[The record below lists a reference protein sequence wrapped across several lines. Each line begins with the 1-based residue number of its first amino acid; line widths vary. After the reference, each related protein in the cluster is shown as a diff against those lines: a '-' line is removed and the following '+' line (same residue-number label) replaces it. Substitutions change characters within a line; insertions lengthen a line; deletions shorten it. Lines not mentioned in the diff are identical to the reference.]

1 MLKFSLERL
10 NGLAL
15 CLCNASLLAVPLVYG
30 AFLGWQ
36 EWRYRERMEFPAPV
50 ETSRIAPAPRPA
62 LDATAVATVLGLTT
76 GTELLPSAEPLTLQA
91 SFVVSHGLS
100 RVLLADSQGARIYQV
115 GERLPGG
122 SVLRRIGTDHAV
134 LWSKGREELLT
145 LQPRATGFLQR
156 LGPQGKPQVP
166 SVSPRFFSPLAGRQ
180 SDQVH
185 E

>member
-1 MLKFSLERL
+1 MVMFSRERL
-10 NGLAL
+10 TGLAL
-15 CLCNASLLAVPLVYG
+15 LLSKASLLVVPLVYG

-36 EWRYRERMEFPAPV
+36 EWRYREQLVLPTPV
-50 ETSRIAPAPRPA
+50 EISRAAPAPPLA

-76 GTELLPSAEPLTLQA
+76 DADRLPSAEPLTLQA
-91 SFVVSHGLS
+91 SFVVTHGLS

-122 SVLRRIGTDHAV
+122 SVLRRIEATHAV

-145 LQPRATGFLQR
+145 LQPPVTGFLQR
-156 LGPQGKPQVP
+156 LDPDGKSTVP
-166 SVSPRFFSPLAGRQ
+166 SASPRFLRPLAGQ
-180 SDQVH
+180 S

>member
-1 MLKFSLERL
+1 MVRFSRQRL
-10 NGLAL
+10 TGLAL
-15 CLCNASLLAVPLVYG
+15 LLSKASLLVVPLVYG

-36 EWRYRERMEFPAPV
+36 EWRYREQLVLPTPLETARTAPV
-50 ETSRIAPAPRPA
+50 PRQA

-76 GTELLPSAEPLTLQA
+76 GTPLRPSEEPLTLQA
-91 SFVVSHGLS
+91 SFVVTHGLS

-122 SVLRRIGTDHAV
+122 SVLRRIEADHAV

-145 LQPRATGFLQR
+145 LQPPDSGFLQR
-156 LGPQGKPQVP
+156 LDPHGKPRVP
-166 SVSPRFFSPLAGRQ
+166 SVSQRFFSPHAG
-180 SDQVH
+180 ST

>member
-1 MLKFSLERL
+1 MVMFSRERL
-10 NGLAL
+10 TGLAL
-15 CLCNASLLAVPLVYG
+15 LLSKASLLVVPLVYG

-36 EWRYRERMEFPAPV
+36 EWSYREQLVLPTPI
-50 ETSRIAPAPRPA
+50 ETSRNAPAPRQT

-76 GTELLPSAEPLTLQA
+76 GAELLPSAETLTLQA
-91 SFVVSHGLS
+91 SFVVTHGLS

-122 SVLRRIGTDHAV
+122 SVLRRIEADHAV

-145 LQPRATGFLQR
+145 LQPPVTGFLQR
-156 LGPQGKPQVP
+156 LDPHGKPQVP
-166 SVSPRFFSPLAGRQ
+166 RVSPRFFSPLAG
-180 SDQVH
+180 ST

>member
-1 MLKFSLERL
+1 MVMFSRGRL
-10 NGLAL
+10 TGLAL
-15 CLCNASLLAVPLVYG
+15 LLSKASLLIVPLVYG

-36 EWRYRERMEFPAPV
+36 EWRYRQQLTSPMLV
-50 ETSRIAPAPRPA
+50 ETPRIVPAPRQA
-62 LDATAVATVLGLTT
+62 LDTTAVATVLGLTT
-76 GTELLPSAEPLTLQA
+76 GAERLPSAEPLTLQA

-122 SVLRRIGTDHAV
+122 SVLRRVEVEHAV

-145 LQPRATGFLQR
+145 LQPPVTGFLQR
-156 LGPQGKPQVP
+156 LDPHGKPQVP
-166 SVSPRFFSPLAGRQ
+166 SVSPRFFSPLAGPT
-180 SDQVH
+180 

>member
-1 MLKFSLERL
+1 MLMFSLERL

-15 CLCNASLLAVPLVYG
+15 RLCNASLLVAPLVFG
-30 AFLGWQ
+30 GFLGWQ
-36 EWRYRERMEFPAPV
+36 EWRYREQLVLPMPV

-62 LDATAVATVLGLTT
+62 LDATAVATVLGLTA
-76 GTELLPSAEPLTLQA
+76 GAELLPSAEPLTLQA
-91 SFVVSHGLS
+91 SFVVIHGLS

-122 SVLRRIGTDHAV
+122 SVLRRIETDHAV

-145 LQPRATGFLQR
+145 LQPPATGFLQR
-156 LGPQGKPQVP
+156 LDSHGKPQAP
-166 SVSPRFFSPLAGRQ
+166 SVSPRFFSPLAGQ
-180 SDQVH
+180 P